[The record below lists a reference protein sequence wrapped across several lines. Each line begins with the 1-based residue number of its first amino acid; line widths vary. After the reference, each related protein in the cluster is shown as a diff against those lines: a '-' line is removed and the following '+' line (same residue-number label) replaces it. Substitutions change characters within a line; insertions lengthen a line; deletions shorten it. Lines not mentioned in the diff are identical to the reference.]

1 MTDIVKQHLPTI
13 IVVTLVGIAT
23 SYFLLSRVLGNVAN
37 MDVDGF
43 STAVFGIPCIVMFI
57 CAAIIALTS
66 PGINRQLYI
75 VIVSICL
82 ALGVIS
88 MLFSNAWMLDE
99 TITTAL
105 LANSPD
111 GTTVVPVLKN
121 GMLILR
127 DVAAYFVIG
136 TVASI
141 LGAWV
146 GSRIHPMTSD
156 SKNGKGKKSK
166 KNK

>member
-13 IVVTLVGIAT
+13 VVVTIVGIAT
-23 SYFLLSRVLGNVAN
+23 SYFLLSRVLANVAN

-43 STAVFGIPCIVMFI
+43 STAVFGIPCVVMFI
-57 CAAIIALTS
+57 CSTIIVLTA
-66 PGINRQLYI
+66 PGINRQLYLVV
-75 VIVSICL
+75 VIICMV
-82 ALGVIS
+82 LGVIS
-88 MLFSNAWMLDE
+88 MLCSNAWMLDK
-99 TITTAL
+99 TITAAL

-111 GTTVVPVLKN
+111 DTTVVPVLKN

-127 DVAAYFVIG
+127 DVAAYFVIP
-136 TVASI
+136 TVGSI

-146 GSRIHPMTSD
+146 GSRIHPMTSE
-156 SKNGKGKKSK
+156 SKNAKGKKSK

>member
-13 IVVTLVGIAT
+13 AVVTLVGIAT
-23 SYFLLSRVLGNVAN
+23 SYFLLSQVLGNVAN

-57 CAAIIALTS
+57 CSTIIVLTAS
-66 PGINRQLYI
+66 GINRQLYI
-75 VIVSICL
+75 VVVAICMI
-82 ALGVIS
+82 LGVIS
-88 MLFSNAWMLDE
+88 MLISNAWMLDKD
-99 TITTAL
+99 ITAAL
-105 LANSPD
+105 LANSPE
-111 GTTVVPVLKN
+111 GTTVTPILKN

-127 DVAAYFVIG
+127 DVAAYFVIP
-136 TVASI
+136 TVGSI

-146 GSRIHPMTSD
+146 GSRIHPMTSE
-156 SKNGKGKKSK
+156 SKKAKGKKSK